1 METIVIQVAEYYN
14 KPKYYGVMPEAVF
27 NSLEAAFINGQETA
41 VVSKI
46 EFESML
52 KELRNE

>member
-1 METIVIQVAEYYN
+1 METIEIKLSEYYDN
-14 KPKYYGVMPEAVF
+14 PKYYACMPEAVF

-41 VVSKI
+41 VVSKF

-52 KELRNE
+52 NELRNE